1 MCAVFGRLSYDIV
14 HVLLAFIFFF
24 AYSLA
29 LLEPKNISMNY
40 VANALKFVFGTLP
53 AKSILE
59 WNNIDIFYPDI
70 VAHKPF
76 FSHLGAF
83 FSFWCIIILWIEKI
97 Y

>member
-1 MCAVFGRLSYDIV
+1 
-14 HVLLAFIFFF
+14 
-24 AYSLA
+24 
-29 LLEPKNISMNY
+29 
-40 VANALKFVFGTLP
+40 
-53 AKSILE
+53 LE
-59 WNNIDIFYPDI
+59 WNDIDIFYPDI